1 MNWKI
6 IDEIKKSEKRLVSPI
21 WGGEKAFHFL
31 CLGHLDLSKALGFGL
46 EKVSDSLTIVKEGQL
61 ETEEELDALI
71 RDNAFDTSCFEPELQ
86 CLKGMLKERNEAG
99 RTDYWCGGGAFGPLT
114 VASGI
119 LGAEHMLRLVVKNP
133 EFVERFVSYITD
145 WLIELAKRETQEG
158 QEFFWIAE
166 PVASLL
172 APKRFWRFSGQ
183 YLQKIFEAADVPSM
197 LHVCGKTLAHT
208 AYLEQTGAQVLS
220 IDYCTDIGECIRMVS
235 PETIIMGNVSPVN
248 LREGTTSDVRKE
260 VEEILRECEGY
271 PNFVLSTGCSII
283 GGTPDENMQVLFDVV
298 NGK

>member
-6 IDEIKKSEKRLVSPI
+6 IDEIKKSDKRLVSPI
-21 WGGEKAFHFL
+21 WGGQKAFHFL
-31 CLGHLDLSKALGFGL
+31 CLGHLDISKAMGFKL

-61 ETEEELDALI
+61 AANERLEELIQCRL
-71 RDNAFDTSCFEPELQ
+71 FDYSYFEHECG
-86 CLKGMLKERNEAG
+86 CLKEMLKEREYNEKK
-99 RTDYWCGGGAFGPLT
+99 DYWCGGGAFGPLT

-119 LGAEHMLRLVVKNP
+119 IGAERMLRLIVKNP
-133 EFVERFVSYITD
+133 EFVERFVAYITEF
-145 WLIELAKRETQEG
+145 LMKLTKKETVNG

-172 APKRFWRFSGQ
+172 APNRFWRFSGQ
-183 YLQKIFEAADVPSM
+183 YLKKIFDASEVPGM

-208 AYLEQTGAQVLS
+208 SYLEQTGAQVLS
-220 IDYCTDIGECIRMVS
+220 IDYCTDIGSCIRMVS
-235 PETIIMGNVSPVN
+235 SDTIIMGNVSPVN
-248 LREGTTSDVRKE
+248 LREGSVADVRKE
-260 VEEILRECEGY
+260 VEEILNACEGY

-298 NGK
+298 DGR

>member
-1 MNWKI
+1 MNWKM

-21 WGGEKAFHFL
+21 WDGERAFHFL
-31 CLGHLDLSKALGFGL
+31 CLGHLDLAKALGFEL

-61 ETEEELDALI
+61 TTEEELDYLI
-71 RDNAFDTSCFEPELQ
+71 QKNEFDVSCFEPELQ
-86 CLKGMLKERNEAG
+86 CLKGMLEEQEEMGEN
-99 RTDYWCGGGAFGPLT
+99 DYWCGGGAFGPLT

-119 LGAEHMLRLVVKNP
+119 LGAEYMLRLVAKNP
-133 EFVERFVSYITD
+133 EFVERFVAYITD
-145 WLIELAKRETQEG
+145 WLIELAKWETQEG

-183 YLQKIFEAADVPSM
+183 YLQKIFKAADVPGM

-208 AYLEQTGAQVLS
+208 TYLEQTGAQVLS

-260 VEEILRECEGY
+260 VEEILRVCEGY

-283 GGTPDENMQVLFDVV
+283 GETPDENMQVLFDAV